1 MTLKELGIG
10 QSAIIE
16 TVGGTGALR
25 QHFLDMGVIP
35 GAEVTVLKYA
45 PLGDPV
51 EILIH
56 GYSLTLR
63 LDDAAKIGVKPINKH
78 TPEEE
83 KEVKH
88 KKTPHPGLGEEGIY
102 HPKGSGDP
110 LPKGTVLTF
119 ALVGNQNSGKTTL
132 FNALTGPGC
141 YSGPQGWC
149 DPRTRGYA
157 DHGSSGYLFHVSLL
171 QRGTGVE
178 RFRTE

>member
-102 HPKGSGDP
+102 HPREAGILCP
-110 LPKGTVLTF
+110 R
-119 ALVGNQNSGKTTL
+119 AL
-132 FNALTGPGC
+132 F
-141 YSGPQGWC
+141 
-149 DPRTRGYA
+149 
-157 DHGSSGYLFHVSLL
+157 
-171 QRGTGVE
+171 
-178 RFRTE
+178 